1 VRYVIKNIIQ
11 GRHTIKELGIIFAV
25 ERAEANIKLVKT
37 IPHGKIRGL
46 KNSGLAGGNV
56 AAQFGVS
63 RTTVGKIWRGERWK
77 HMVSAT

>member
-37 IPHGKIRGL
+37 IPHGKIREL
-46 KNSGLAGGNV
+46 KNVNIAVRSSGTEIAVGRNIVLRNVWVWGGRRDV
-56 AAQFGVS
+56 V
-63 RTTVGKIWRGERWK
+63 
-77 HMVSAT
+77 